1 MNTKLCVATWT
12 VIFTAGI
19 LLALVVV
26 GMAGLYVMHFID
38 EAFGVPAALVLL
50 ITGAI
55 IWFFGLM
62 GHCLAV
68 DHCKGRRSDDT

>member
-26 GMAGLYVMHFID
+26 GMAGLYVMQFID
-38 EAFGVPAALVLL
+38 EAFGWPAALVLL

-55 IWFFGLM
+55 WFFGLM
-62 GHCLAV
+62 GYWLAV